1 MYGSSGRTLEEHDA
15 RFLKLGS
22 PFYVERPGEIYARD
36 GERLG
41 VMDTIGWQ
49 DRLNFVP
56 SLVIGNLTRQAS
68 IDNLLD

>member
-15 RFLKLGS
+15 RLLKLGF

-49 DRLNFVP
+49 D
-56 SLVIGNLTRQAS
+56 
-68 IDNLLD
+68 